1 MERYYLTILLM
12 AAVTFLPRVLP
23 VLFLSRRRLPAALS
37 RWLAYIPV
45 AVLAAL
51 LGPALL
57 APAEKLDLSSSNLF
71 FWASIPVFLIAY
83 SSRNLFITVL
93 SGMGLIALWRL
104 LW

>member
-1 MERYYLTILLM
+1 M
-12 AAVTFLPRVLP
+12 AVTFLPRGLP

-57 APAEKLDLSSSNLF
+57 APAGKLDLSSSNLF

>member
-1 MERYYLTILLM
+1 MERYYLAVLIM

-51 LGPALL
+51 LGPSLL
-57 APAEKLDLSSSNLF
+57 APAGRLDLSPAGNQV
-71 FWASIPVFLIAY
+71 FWVSVPVFFIAY
-83 SSRNLFITVL
+83 FTRNLFATVL
-93 SGMGLIALWRL
+93 SGMAQLALWR
-104 LW
+104 